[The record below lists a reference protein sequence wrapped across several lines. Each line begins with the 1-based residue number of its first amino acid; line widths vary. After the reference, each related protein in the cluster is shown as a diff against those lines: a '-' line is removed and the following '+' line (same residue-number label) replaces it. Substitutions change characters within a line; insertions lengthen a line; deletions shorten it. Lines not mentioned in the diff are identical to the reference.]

1 MILRPPRSTQTDT
14 LCPYTTRFRSHAPVR
29 RRLGTATFCTLKS
42 MPSHAKPASFQA
54 AQFRAALGRFPTGVT
69 VITAEHPDTGAP
81 IGLTISSFTSVSL
94 QPPMVL
100 WTLTHTASSL
110 ALFERLERYV
120 IHVLLAAQV
129 GMARRFAHGPHSER
143 FQGLALGRAPAGPLM
158 LSSEERRVGKECV
171 SKCRSRW

>member
-29 RRLGTATFCTLKS
+29 RRLGTATFGTLKS

-81 IGLTISSFTSVSL
+81 IGLTISSFNSV
-94 QPPMVL
+94 
-100 WTLTHTASSL
+100 
-110 ALFERLERYV
+110 R
-120 IHVLLAAQV
+120 
-129 GMARRFAHGPHSER
+129 
-143 FQGLALGRAPAGPLM
+143 
-158 LSSEERRVGKECV
+158 SEEHTSELQSLMRISYAVFCLTKKKIQY
-171 SKCRSRW
+171 SYH